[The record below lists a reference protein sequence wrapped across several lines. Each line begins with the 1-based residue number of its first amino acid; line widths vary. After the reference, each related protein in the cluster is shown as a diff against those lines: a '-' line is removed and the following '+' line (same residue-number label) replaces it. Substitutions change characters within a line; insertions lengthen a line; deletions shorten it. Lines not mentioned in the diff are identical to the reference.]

1 MKLAYLRVSTI
12 EQNTDRQ
19 IIEADKTF
27 IDKVSGAN
35 TNRPELI
42 KLKEHARSGDI
53 VICHDISR
61 LARNL
66 KDLKDLIEFFIDK
79 GVAVKFL
86 KENMVFSAN
95 KQNPMNELMLNM
107 LGAVYQFERDIMKQR
122 QSEGIA
128 QAKANGVY
136 KGRTTSMR
144 LKGEI
149 IAAYKETIPQRT
161 IAQNLDTSLS
171 TVQRVI
177 KQYKLNVVLNIT

>member
-1 MKLAYLRVSTI
+1 MKLAYIRVSTT

-42 KLKEHARSGDI
+42 KLKDHARAGDI

-66 KDLKDLIEFFIDK
+66 KDLKDLIEFFINQ

-86 KENMVFSAN
+86 KENMIFTAD

-122 QSEGIA
+122 QAEGIA
-128 QAKANGVY
+128 QAKLKGVY

-144 LKGEI
+144 LRSAI
-149 IAAYKETIPQRT
+149 LDAYKNGTSQRN
-161 IAQNLDTSLS
+161 IAKDLETSLS

-177 KQYKLNVVLNIT
+177 KAHNVTI

>member
-1 MKLAYLRVSTI
+1 MKLAYIRVSTT

-27 IDKVSGAN
+27 IDRVSGVK

-42 KLKEHARSGDI
+42 KLKDHARAGDI

-66 KDLKDLIEFFIDK
+66 KDLKDLVEFFIAR
-79 GVAVKFL
+79 GVAVKFI
-86 KENMVFSAN
+86 KENMLFTAD
-95 KQNPMNELMLNM
+95 KQNPMNELLLNM

-122 QSEGIA
+122 QAEGIA
-128 QAKANGVY
+128 QAKAKGIY

-144 LKGEI
+144 LKARI
-149 IAAYKETIPQRT
+149 IDEYKEGITQRK
-161 IAQNLDTSLS
+161 IANNLDTSLS
-171 TVQRVI
+171 TVQRII
-177 KQYKLNVVLNIT
+177 KAYKETA